1 MVETFNTTHRIR
13 SYDPMALR
21 LIQKVSVLFAPR
33 AAKEAQSI
41 TTSFM
46 HLSLLLPS
54 YVPLPVSAST
64 VRHHGRDAAAQRGVR
79 LYFIIGLVGLARRMK
94 TRHHHHFK

>member
-54 YVPLPVSAST
+54 YVPLPVSASA
-64 VRHHGRDAAAQRGVR
+64 VRHHGRDAAA
-79 LYFIIGLVGLARRMK
+79 ARR
-94 TRHHHHFK
+94 

>member
-1 MVETFNTTHRIR
+1 
-13 SYDPMALR
+13 MALR

-54 YVPLPVSAST
+54 YVPLPVSASLYAT
-64 VRHHGRDAAAQRGVR
+64 RAETRRRCAAFASIS
-79 LYFIIGLVGLARRMK
+79 LLV
-94 TRHHHHFK
+94 

>member
-1 MVETFNTTHRIR
+1 
-13 SYDPMALR
+13 MALR

-46 HLSLLLPS
+46 HLSLPDM
-54 YVPLPVSAST
+54 PLCLAS
-64 VRHHGRDAAAQRGVR
+64 HPPHSR
-79 LYFIIGLVGLARRMK
+79 LYFIIGLGL
-94 TRHHHHFK
+94 

>member
-1 MVETFNTTHRIR
+1 
-13 SYDPMALR
+13 MALR

-64 VRHHGRDAAAQRGVR
+64 VRHHG
-79 LYFIIGLVGLARRMK
+79 
-94 TRHHHHFK
+94 

>member
-1 MVETFNTTHRIR
+1 
-13 SYDPMALR
+13 MALR

-54 YVPLPVSAST
+54 YVSLPVSAST
-64 VRHHGRDAAAQRGVR
+64 LRHQGRDAAARRGVR

>member
-1 MVETFNTTHRIR
+1 
-13 SYDPMALR
+13 MALR

-54 YVPLPVSAST
+54 YVPLPVSSST
-64 VRHHGRDAAAQRGVR
+64 VRHHGRDAAVRRGVR